1 MRIAQLAPLWKTV
14 PPEKYGGTEF
24 VISTLTEAL
33 VNEGHDVTLFACGG
47 SKTAGKLIQVI
58 DRPLFDLLG
67 GFFWDAIPAQEFLL
81 YDELFRRLNE
91 FDIIHNHVGMH
102 PLVFAKLIRIP
113 TVTTIH
119 SSVAPDFP
127 FFLER
132 LKDEPIVSISNAQ
145 RKLSPN
151 LNYVATIYH
160 GINTVDFKPR
170 YEQGEYFLFLGSL
183 TKNKG
188 VDIAVKAAHE
198 LNERLI
204 IAGSI
209 FGPEDQEFLD
219 REVMP
224 YVDGD
229 RAKFLGEVD
238 FQTKR
243 ELYAKARALLFPTQ
257 WNEAFGLVM
266 IEALASGTPVI
277 AYNRGAV
284 SEVITNGVTGFVVET
299 FQEFKEGIKKYPELS
314 RRVCRQEAE
323 SRFDA
328 KIMAKNYVE
337 LYSKLVGEGSAG

>member
-160 GINTVDFKPR
+160 GINTVDFKP
-170 YEQGEYFLFLGSL
+170 
-183 TKNKG
+183 
-188 VDIAVKAAHE
+188 

-229 RAKFLGEVD
+229 RVKFLGEVD

>member
-1 MRIAQLAPLWKTV
+1 M
-14 PPEKYGGTEF
+14 
-24 VISTLTEAL
+24 
-33 VNEGHDVTLFACGG
+33 
-47 SKTAGKLIQVI
+47 
-58 DRPLFDLLG
+58 
-67 GFFWDAIPAQEFLL
+67 
-81 YDELFRRLNE
+81 
-91 FDIIHNHVGMH
+91 
-102 PLVFAKLIRIP
+102 
-113 TVTTIH
+113 
-119 SSVAPDFP
+119 
-127 FFLER
+127 
-132 LKDEPIVSISNAQ
+132 
-145 RKLSPN
+145 
-151 LNYVATIYH
+151 ATIYH

-229 RAKFLGEVD
+229 RVKFLGEVD

-314 RRVCRQEAE
+314 RRV
-323 SRFDA
+323 
-328 KIMAKNYVE
+328 
-337 LYSKLVGEGSAG
+337 